1 MSSMAQAAVTRR
13 IADQEPANVDQ
24 PIGFVLTSAAH
35 QVLAAAGPEVTR
47 ALQQIDAM
55 RGQDASPA
63 AVAFA
68 DYIETLVLETG
79 DPHAVFAQV
88 LDCLN
93 LVQAR
98 AERQARA

>member
-1 MSSMAQAAVTRR
+1 MAQAADTPAA
-13 IADQEPANVDQ
+13 ITQELVNVDQ

-35 QVLAAAGPEVTR
+35 QVIADADPEVTR
-47 ALQQIDAM
+47 ALQHIDAM
-55 RGQDASPA
+55 RVHDSSPA

-68 DYIETLVLETG
+68 DYIETLVIQTG

-88 LDCLN
+88 LNCLN
-93 LVQAR
+93 LVQAS